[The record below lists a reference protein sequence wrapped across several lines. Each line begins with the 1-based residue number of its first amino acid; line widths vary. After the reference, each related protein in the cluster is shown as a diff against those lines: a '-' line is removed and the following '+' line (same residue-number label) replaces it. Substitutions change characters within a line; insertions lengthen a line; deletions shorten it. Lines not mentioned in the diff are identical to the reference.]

1 MFGYSR
7 SFKGISVFLNSLF
20 QVDDGGS
27 IKNYM
32 QLFANDGNGMINPM
46 KVKDEKN
53 CKANFR
59 NLAGDRAFH
68 IRLEYQKPTV
78 SLYSYNIDT
87 DTYETCATLDF

>member
-7 SFKGISVFLNSLF
+7 TFNGIAVFLNSLF

-32 QLFANDGNGMINPM
+32 QLFSNDGSNMINPM

-59 NLAGDRAFH
+59 NLAGDGSFH
-68 IRLEYQKPTV
+68 IRLEYSKPMV
-78 SLYSYNIDT
+78 SLYSYNVET
-87 DTYETCATLDF
+87 DTYETCASMNY